1 MFSIEKS
8 RQNQSSNKMKLNRVH
23 SKHLNNGGTL
33 TIVPII
39 LAEDIVSICLVFYGD
54 SMAKKSKW
62 IHSINVRRKMNVNHM
77 RIGYGYGFVRMI
89 EPIFLGRFIFHIN
102 LHREEQFIRNKPQ
115 NGSSFSNSSS
125 VNQTYLPSFVADQP
139 INWLSFLAISTTN
152 HLHNAYFFAA
162 LLCSTIMVN
171 FVINHPYFMENF
183 RTGLHVRVA
192 LTRLI
197 YEKALKVS
205 NTAVQ
210 RNTIGRIV
218 NLISTDASRF
228 DICFTAVY
236 FFYCA
241 IIHCAVGMFFLYIY
255 LEELSLL
262 NTKGNHSIAF
272 LGTLILMVLYVPLQA
287 AMANILSRFRSKSI
301 LLTDDRLRLMAEILP
316 AMRVIKMYC
325 WERPFARLVNLARRL
340 EITEIRHAMILRS
353 INLAIFFVSNKMMEF
368 ACIIWFLFNQKKLTA
383 ETVFV
388 VISLI
393 YHIRESM
400 TQYFPMAVSYAVES
414 YISLLRIEKF
424 LLEEEKLESDLRLL
438 DYHSQPTTVS
448 SSKSSLNPY
457 ISLKSV
463 TVRSDFDGSNIL
475 EDISFNV
482 VPGQLTVI
490 IGQVGS
496 GKSSIL
502 YAILKEY
509 ALKSGS
515 IKTNGSIIYAS
526 QEAWIFNGTVRQN
539 ILFGKE
545 FDPMKYAKVVKVA
558 ALEADLENMVLGDQT
573 RVDDRGTSLS
583 GGQRARISLARA
595 LYADAD
601 CYLLDDPLSA
611 KKVVILVTHQLQFIK
626 QADQIVILKNGTCL
640 AAGTYEG
647 MLNKG
652 IDLFKYTAT
661 EPSESKVEQV
671 PVEHIKLS
679 PRNSLTS
686 LGQKPHQFLMRLGS
700 FNSDLFRTRSS
711 SMISSNSTVEN
722 MSLMDYIGG
731 TQLLQSSD
739 DSNYD
744 QVETE
749 NYGTKSSSFKM
760 YWAYTRM
767 GAGFFLLT
775 TFIVTTIL
783 TQFIYTGTDYWL
795 SAWTDYQ
802 ENLDIQ
808 NRIHSIPSN
817 EIQLFSKAPILF
829 FDKTPVGI
837 IMNRVSR
844 DLGIIDD
851 LIPPVAFEAIEIL
864 GHSMAVFILCA
875 LLNYYILIPFVI
887 LAFVL
892 YWVIKFYVNTA
903 RNIKRLEANARSPLF
918 NQMATTLAG
927 LPTIRSYQAEK
938 MFIEKFTQIQ
948 NTHSSVL
955 FTFLSASRLFGIIM
969 EVMCLIYIYCLIFY
983 LLLNLEQFPG
993 SIIGLTISQS
1003 LTLTSSFNWGV
1014 RQSTEVETYMT
1025 SVERIIEFG
1034 KLDKENIDDCKTIP
1048 PDEWPTKGDVVFEN
1062 VCLHYPG
1069 CDEPVLKNLTF
1080 SIKAGEKI
1088 GIVGRTGAG
1097 KSSIITALFRLTQPA
1112 GKIYIDGIDTSE
1124 IALTTLRKNLS
1135 IIPQEPIFFSGT
1147 IRKNLDPFNE
1157 KSDPE
1162 LWNAIEKVQLKSKI
1176 LSLDASVSESGT
1188 DFSVGQK
1195 QLICLARAIIRKNRI
1210 LVLDEATANVDPRT
1224 DSFIQETIRKDASL
1238 NTIIDY
1244 DKVLVLDHGRL
1255 MQFDTPY
1262 RLINQE
1268 SGIFYELFDNL
1279 GSDIKSELI
1288 EIARLH
1294 DENLYGSESESINQS
1309 IIDSSLQMERHQF

>member
-1 MFSIEKS
+1 M
-8 RQNQSSNKMKLNRVH
+8 
-23 SKHLNNGGTL
+23 
-33 TIVPII
+33 
-39 LAEDIVSICLVFYGD
+39 
-54 SMAKKSKW
+54 
-62 IHSINVRRKMNVNHM
+62 
-77 RIGYGYGFVRMI
+77 
-89 EPIFLGRFIFHIN
+89 
-102 LHREEQFIRNKPQ
+102 
-115 NGSSFSNSSS
+115 
-125 VNQTYLPSFVADQP
+125 
-139 INWLSFLAISTTN
+139 
-152 HLHNAYFFAA
+152 
-162 LLCSTIMVN
+162 
-171 FVINHPYFMENF
+171 
-183 RTGLHVRVA
+183 
-192 LTRLI
+192 
-197 YEKALKVS
+197 
-205 NTAVQ
+205 
-210 RNTIGRIV
+210 
-218 NLISTDASRF
+218 
-228 DICFTAVY
+228 
-236 FFYCA
+236 
-241 IIHCAVGMFFLYIY
+241 
-255 LEELSLL
+255 
-262 NTKGNHSIAF
+262 
-272 LGTLILMVLYVPLQA
+272 
-287 AMANILSRFRSKSI
+287 
-301 LLTDDRLRLMAEILP
+301 
-316 AMRVIKMYC
+316 
-325 WERPFARLVNLARRL
+325 
-340 EITEIRHAMILRS
+340 
-353 INLAIFFVSNKMMEF
+353 
-368 ACIIWFLFNQKKLTA
+368 
-383 ETVFV
+383 
-388 VISLI
+388 
-393 YHIRESM
+393 
-400 TQYFPMAVSYAVES
+400 
-414 YISLLRIEKF
+414 
-424 LLEEEKLESDLRLL
+424 
-438 DYHSQPTTVS
+438 
-448 SSKSSLNPY
+448 
-457 ISLKSV
+457 
-463 TVRSDFDGSNIL
+463 
-475 EDISFNV
+475 
-482 VPGQLTVI
+482 
-490 IGQVGS
+490 
-496 GKSSIL
+496 
-502 YAILKEY
+502 
-509 ALKSGS
+509 
-515 IKTNGSIIYAS
+515 
-526 QEAWIFNGTVRQN
+526 
-539 ILFGKE
+539 
-545 FDPMKYAKVVKVA
+545 
-558 ALEADLENMVLGDQT
+558 
-573 RVDDRGTSLS
+573 
-583 GGQRARISLARA
+583 
-595 LYADAD
+595 
-601 CYLLDDPLSA
+601 
-611 KKVVILVTHQLQFIK
+611 
-626 QADQIVILKNGTCL
+626 
-640 AAGTYEG
+640 
-647 MLNKG
+647 
-652 IDLFKYTAT
+652 FKYTAT

-808 NRIHSIPSN
+808 KSNPFHTFKRNPIIFESYNANILTYICLVLSLFVVAIIWTTSFFITCMRASVNMHNSI
-817 EIQLFSKAPILF
+817 FSSLMEAPILF

-875 LLNYYILIPFVI
+875 LLNYYVLIPFVI

-1014 RQSTEVETYMT
+1014 RQTTEVETYMT
-1025 SVERIIEFG
+1025 SVKRIIEFG

-1210 LVLDEATANVDPRT
+1210 LVLDEATANVDPRLRT
-1224 DSFIQETIRKDASL
+1224 GVWCTKLIFLIGKKKNFILSF
-1238 NTIIDY
+1238 
-1244 DKVLVLDHGRL
+1244 
-1255 MQFDTPY
+1255 F
-1262 RLINQE
+1262 
-1268 SGIFYELFDNL
+1268 
-1279 GSDIKSELI
+1279 
-1288 EIARLH
+1288 
-1294 DENLYGSESESINQS
+1294 
-1309 IIDSSLQMERHQF
+1309 

>member
-1 MFSIEKS
+1 
-8 RQNQSSNKMKLNRVH
+8 
-23 SKHLNNGGTL
+23 
-33 TIVPII
+33 
-39 LAEDIVSICLVFYGD
+39 
-54 SMAKKSKW
+54 
-62 IHSINVRRKMNVNHM
+62 
-77 RIGYGYGFVRMI
+77 MI
-89 EPIFLGRFIFHIN
+89 
-102 LHREEQFIRNKPQ
+102 
-115 NGSSFSNSSS
+115 
-125 VNQTYLPSFVADQP
+125 
-139 INWLSFLAISTTN
+139 
-152 HLHNAYFFAA
+152 
-162 LLCSTIMVN
+162 N
-171 FVINHPYFMENF
+171 FVISHPYFMENF
-183 RTGLHVRVA
+183 RTGLHVRVG

-241 IIHCAVGMFFLYIY
+241 IIHCAVGI
-255 LEELSLL
+255 
-262 NTKGNHSIAF
+262 
-272 LGTLILMVLYVPLQA
+272 
-287 AMANILSRFRSKSI
+287 RFRSKSI

-400 TQYFPMAVSYAVES
+400 TQYFPMAISYAVES

-611 KKVVILVTHQLQFIK
+611 VDTAVAKHIFEKCIKQFLKKKVVILVTHQLQFIK

-808 NRIHSIPSN
+808 KSNPFHTFKRNPIIFESYNANILTYICLVLSLFVVAIIWTTSFFITCMRASVNMHNSI
-817 EIQLFSKAPILF
+817 FSSLMEAPILF

-875 LLNYYILIPFVI
+875 LLNYYVLIPFVI

-1014 RQSTEVETYMT
+1014 RQTTEVETYMT
-1025 SVERIIEFG
+1025 SVKRIIEFG

-1224 DSFIQETIRKDASL
+1224 DSFIQETIRKEFEDCTVLTIAHRL

-1294 DENLYGSESESINQS
+1294 DENLYGSESESINQL

>member
-1 MFSIEKS
+1 
-8 RQNQSSNKMKLNRVH
+8 
-23 SKHLNNGGTL
+23 
-33 TIVPII
+33 
-39 LAEDIVSICLVFYGD
+39 
-54 SMAKKSKW
+54 
-62 IHSINVRRKMNVNHM
+62 
-77 RIGYGYGFVRMI
+77 
-89 EPIFLGRFIFHIN
+89 
-102 LHREEQFIRNKPQ
+102 
-115 NGSSFSNSSS
+115 
-125 VNQTYLPSFVADQP
+125 
-139 INWLSFLAISTTN
+139 
-152 HLHNAYFFAA
+152 
-162 LLCSTIMVN
+162 
-171 FVINHPYFMENF
+171 
-183 RTGLHVRVA
+183 
-192 LTRLI
+192 
-197 YEKALKVS
+197 
-205 NTAVQ
+205 
-210 RNTIGRIV
+210 
-218 NLISTDASRF
+218 
-228 DICFTAVY
+228 
-236 FFYCA
+236 
-241 IIHCAVGMFFLYIY
+241 
-255 LEELSLL
+255 
-262 NTKGNHSIAF
+262 
-272 LGTLILMVLYVPLQA
+272 MVLYVPLQA

-611 KKVVILVTHQLQFIK
+611 VDTAVAKHIFEKCIKQFLKKKVVILVTHQLQFIK

-808 NRIHSIPSN
+808 KSNPFHTFKRNPIIFESYNANILTYICLVLSLFVVAIIWTTSFFITCMRASVNMHNSI
-817 EIQLFSKAPILF
+817 FSSLMEAPILF

-1224 DSFIQETIRKDASL
+1224 DSFIQETIRKEFEDCTVLTIAHRL